1 MSVFLKL
8 QEDVKDAM
16 RARDSER
23 LLALRTLTADIKKIA
38 IDAGRRDPSNE
49 DVLAAVTKAIKQ
61 REDAA
66 SQMDAGGR
74 AELAERERTQAD
86 IFRAYQPAQ
95 LTPEELDALVRK
107 VIAECGATSVKEK
120 GKVLGLIMPQVK
132 GRADG
137 KAVQSLVSAL
147 LPA

>member
-1 MSVFLKL
+1 MSVFLKI

-16 RARDSER
+16 RAKDSER
-23 LLALRTLTADIKKIA
+23 LLALRTLVADIKKIT
-38 IDAGRRDPSNE
+38 IDAGRRDPTDE
-49 DVLAAVTKAIKQ
+49 DVLAGVTKAIKQ

-74 AELAERERTQAD
+74 AELAERERAQAD
-86 IFRAYQPAQ
+86 LFRAYQPAQ
-95 LTPEELDALVRK
+95 LTPEELDAIVRK
-107 VIAECGATSVKEK
+107 AIADAGATSAKEK
-120 GKVLGLIMPQVK
+120 GKVLGLVMPQVK

-137 KAVQSLVSAL
+137 KSVQALVGAL

>member
-8 QEDVKDAM
+8 QEDVKEAM
-16 RARDSER
+16 KARDSER
-23 LLALRTLTADIKKIA
+23 LLALRTLVSDIKKIT
-38 IDAGRRDPSNE
+38 IDAGRREPTDE
-49 DVLAAVTKAIKQ
+49 DTVAAVTKAIKQ

-74 AELAERERTQAD
+74 PELAERERAQAEL
-86 IFRAYQPAQ
+86 FRAYQPAQ
-95 LTPEELDALVRK
+95 LSPEELDAIVRGA
-107 VIAECGATSVKEK
+107 IAETGATSAKDK
-120 GKVLGLIMPQVK
+120 GKVLSTIMPKVK

-137 KAVQSLVSAL
+137 KTVQALVSAL

>member
-8 QEDVKDAM
+8 QEDVKEAM
-16 RARDSER
+16 KARDQEK
-23 LLALRTLTADIKKIA
+23 LLALRTLTSDIKKIT
-38 IDAGRRDPSNE
+38 IDAGRREPTD
-49 DVLAAVTKAIKQ
+49 DDCVAAVTKAIKQ

-74 AELAERERTQAD
+74 PELAERERAQAD
-86 IFRAYQPAQ
+86 LFRTYQPAQ
-95 LTPEELDALVRK
+95 LTPDELEALVREA
-107 VIAECGATSVKEK
+107 IATVGATSRKEM
-120 GKVLGLIMPQVK
+120 GKVMGVVSPKTK

-137 KAVQSLVSAL
+137 KSVQALVQAL

>member
-8 QEDVKDAM
+8 QEDVKEAM
-16 RARDSER
+16 KARDQEK
-23 LLALRTLTADIKKIA
+23 LLALRTLTSDIKKIA
-38 IDAGRRDPSNE
+38 IDAGRRDPTDE
-49 DVLAAVTKAIKQ
+49 DCIAAVTKAIKQ

-74 AELAERERTQAD
+74 PELAERERAQAD
-86 IFRAYQPAQ
+86 LFRNYQPAQ
-95 LTPEELDALVRK
+95 LSPDELEVLVREA
-107 VIAECGATSVKEK
+107 IATVGATSRKEM
-120 GKVLGLIMPQVK
+120 GKVMGVVSPKTK

-137 KAVQSLVSAL
+137 KSVQALVQAL

>member
-8 QEDVKDAM
+8 QEDVKEAM
-16 RARDSER
+16 KARDQEK
-23 LLALRTLTADIKKIA
+23 LLALRTLTSDIKKIT
-38 IDAGRRDPSNE
+38 IDAGRREPTD
-49 DVLAAVTKAIKQ
+49 DDCVAAVTKAIKQ

-74 AELAERERTQAD
+74 PELAERERTQAD
-86 IFRAYQPAQ
+86 LFRNYQPAQ
-95 LTPEELDALVRK
+95 LTPEELEVLVREA
-107 VIAECGATSVKEK
+107 IATVGATSRKEM
-120 GKVLGLIMPQVK
+120 GKVMGVVSPKTK

-137 KAVQSLVSAL
+137 KSVQALVQAL

>member
-38 IDAGRRDPSNE
+38 IDAGRRDPSDE

-86 IFRAYQPAQ
+86 LFRAYQPAQ

-107 VIAECGATSVKEK
+107 VIAECGASSVKEK

>member
-38 IDAGRRDPSNE
+38 IDAGRRDPSDE

>member
-8 QEDVKDAM
+8 QEDVKEAM
-16 RARDSER
+16 KARDQEK
-23 LLALRTLTADIKKIA
+23 LLALRTLTSDIKKIA
-38 IDAGRRDPSNE
+38 IDAGRRDPSDE
-49 DVLAAVTKAIKQ
+49 DCIAAVTKAIKQ

-74 AELAERERTQAD
+74 PELAERERAQAD
-86 IFRAYQPAQ
+86 LFRNYQPAQ
-95 LTPEELDALVRK
+95 LTPDELEALVREA
-107 VIAECGATSVKEK
+107 IATVGATSRKEM
-120 GKVLGLIMPQVK
+120 GKVMGVVSPKTK

-137 KAVQSLVSAL
+137 KSVQALVQAL